1 LILLNTRDG
10 GTALTHLCR
19 AGLTDAQIADIT
31 AWSLQNVGDIR
42 QAYVDDAA
50 VIVAIGQRLST
61 AMVENGLIKTL
72 PKPQLD

>member
-1 LILLNTRDG
+1 MILLNTREG

-19 AGLTDAQIADIT
+19 AGLTDAQIADIS
-31 AWSLQNVGDIR
+31 AWSPQDAGEIR

-61 AMVENGLIKTL
+61 AMAENGFVKTL
-72 PKPQLD
+72 PKPS